1 MDIAIYG
8 AQGIALGAYEA
19 ITTLYPKRSI
29 KCFLVSERGINAET
43 LGGVPVK
50 EIDEFSSESSAVDR
64 NNTQIIIATPENVQ
78 PEIEDNLE
86 SYGFHNHLRLDAD
99 RYSDLVKLFHT
110 KKGEFLP
117 LSALPVCCSKP
128 FIRIFMAKHE
138 KDRKLTGQYIIPEYM
153 IPIQVGAEL
162 ADTKVANI
170 LDNKGDNISQKNVN
184 YSELTALYWMWK
196 NRLEDKAKI
205 SAESS
210 KGANDI
216 DVGQYYG
223 LYQYRRVLNL
233 SDDDILRLQDNDVDV
248 VLPFPMPYEPSIHAH
263 HERYIKPVDYEAL
276 RQAVKELDPE
286 YYSDFDSILEQR
298 YLYNYNVI
306 LAKKTVLRD
315 YCSWL
320 FPILERV
327 EELSVPK
334 GCERADRY
342 IGYMGE
348 TLETLYF
355 MRNKDK
361 LNVTHTDCRMLT

>member
-19 ITTLYPKRSI
+19 ITTLYPKRSVR
-29 KCFLVSERGINAET
+29 CFLVSERGINADV
-43 LGGVPVK
+43 LNGVPVK
-50 EIDEFSSESSAVDR
+50 EIGEYISETTVSDR
-64 NNTQIIIATPENVQ
+64 NNMQVIIATPENVQ

-86 SYGFHNHLRLDAD
+86 SYGFRNHLRLDAG
-99 RYSDLVKLFHT
+99 RYSELVKLFHA

-117 LSALPVCCSKP
+117 LSALPVGCRRP
-128 FIRIFMAKHE
+128 FVRIYMAKHE
-138 KDRKLTGQYIIPEYM
+138 LDRKLTGSYIIPGYV
-153 IPIQVGAEL
+153 IPIQVGADG
-162 ADTKVANI
+162 AASRVAET
-170 LDNKGDNISQKNVN
+170 LDSCGENISKKNVN
-184 YSELTALYWMWK
+184 YSELTALYWIWK
-196 NRLEDKAKI
+196 NRLIDKTNGSGTVADEI
-205 SAESS
+205 TTDNA
-210 KGANDI
+210 
-216 DVGQYYG
+216 QYYG
-223 LYQYRRVLNL
+223 LYQYRRMLNL

-263 HERYIKPVDYEAL
+263 HERYIKDVDYKAL
-276 RQAVKELDPE
+276 RNVVEEVSPDYYKDLDAVLD
-286 YYSDFDSILEQR
+286 QR

-306 LAKKTVLRD
+306 LAKKCVLRD

-327 EELSVPK
+327 EELSFPK
-334 GCERADRY
+334 GCDRADRY

-355 MRNKDK
+355 MRNRDK